1 MSENKVQFVKN
12 NSLKS
17 NPYSEVSLKSQ
28 LGGST
33 SKKARASHR
42 SSLVVRKE
50 SKEETQQ
57 LSLMFGM
64 DEFTSL
70 AQAVHERDRNKVEA
84 LLSQGEDPNIPLS
97 TGLFRGCIQKDFK
110 ILS

>member
-28 LGGST
+28 LGGGSS
-33 SKKARASHR
+33 SKKAALKARVSHR

-50 SKEETQQ
+50 SKEETQH
-57 LSLMFGM
+57 S
-64 DEFTSL
+64 
-70 AQAVHERDRNKVEA
+70 R
-84 LLSQGEDPNIPLS
+84 
-97 TGLFRGCIQKDFK
+97 
-110 ILS
+110 